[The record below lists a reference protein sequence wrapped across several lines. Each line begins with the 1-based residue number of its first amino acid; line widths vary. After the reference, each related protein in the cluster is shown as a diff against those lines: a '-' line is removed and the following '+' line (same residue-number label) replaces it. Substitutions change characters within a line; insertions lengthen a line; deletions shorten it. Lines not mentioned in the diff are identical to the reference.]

1 MKSYKVI
8 MFALSIVFPSLSQ
21 AQANSQID
29 VSANV
34 DPGCFLSADNI
45 NFGVLNTPITNQSA
59 QGNMKVHCS
68 KNAILNIDIQY
79 GGKYGG
85 VGAGA
90 YTGVITRTSTFSG
103 NTYNQDVKIY
113 LNNEPI
119 SNNSYDFHCSI
130 HSPGKVYIYSEAA
143 KIMYGSNTMLW
154 QNDPKK
160 LCASSGIMNMATLN
174 NWEAGF
180 DYGMLSGAANGE
192 EIRYNLEMPN
202 DSSKV
207 WSKGFNTYNIVA
219 TGVEENILM
228 KANIKSINNP
238 TYRMTPDI
246 YSDTLTAIITY

>member
-1 MKSYKVI
+1 

-21 AQANSQID
+21 AQTSSQID

-34 DPGCFLSADNI
+34 DPGCFLSAENI

-68 KNAILNIDIQY
+68 KDAILNIDIQY

-90 YTGVITRTSTFSG
+90 YTGVTKLNYHGNDVFS
-103 NTYNQDVKIY
+103 QDVKIY

-119 SNNSYDFHCSI
+119 SNNSYDFNCRTNF
-130 HSPGKVYIYSEAA
+130 PGKIHIYSEAA
-143 KIMYGSNTMLW
+143 KIMYGSNTMFW
-154 QNDPKK
+154 QNDPNN
-160 LCASSGIMNMATLN
+160 LCDSGSMNMTTLN
-174 NWEAGF
+174 NWGAF
-180 DYGMLSGAANGE
+180 DYAMLSGAANGE

-207 WSKGFNTYNIVA
+207 WSKGLNTYNIVA

-238 TYRMTPDI
+238 TYRMTPDS